1 MFRAIRRRILPD
13 YQKYFA
19 EFSFWHERHRQDQG
33 HFKNAHYQKILLA
46 MAGEADE
53 AFLRGK
59 IVADFGCGPR
69 GSLVWA
75 QTAALRIGIDVLAD
89 RYMDEFKDDLA
100 SHGMVYLKSTEK
112 SIPLPSDFVDVMF
125 TLNALDHVDDFPAMC
140 REIIRVLKPG
150 GWLIASFNL
159 EEPETVTEPQR
170 LNPDSIKTHL
180 LDVLDIQSYK
190 IGEGPKENPYAPLLE
205 NQPMSYSPGR
215 QGHLWV
221 RALKP

>member
-1 MFRAIRRRILPD
+1 MMPSLIKKYVPQPLGHLFRAVRSRILPD
-13 YQKYFA
+13 YQKYHA

-33 HFKNAHYQKILLA
+33 HFKNAHYARILLA
-46 MAGEADE
+46 MAGEADDG
-53 AFLRGK
+53 FLRGK
-59 IVADFGCGPR
+59 TVADFGCGPR

-75 QTAALRIGIDVLAD
+75 QAAAFRIGIDVLAD

-150 GWLIASFNL
+150 GLFIGSFNL

-170 LNPDSIKTHL
+170 LNPELIKTYL
-180 LDVLDIQSYK
+180 LNDLDIQF
-190 IGEGPKENPYAPLLE
+190 
-205 NQPMSYSPGR
+205 
-215 QGHLWV
+215 HLS
-221 RALKP
+221 